1 MNCKIQRISKTNR
14 LTTSLYYFSV
24 FFATLAFSYPVKAQC
39 SFDSND
45 GGTITDA
52 NFSGTSSPVAIS
64 GLGQSFEACGSGTL
78 NSISVFSLNTASGV
92 TITVYE
98 GAGNGGTLLGTI
110 TGGSVTAATAS
121 INERSLID
129 VSSAGISVTSG
140 NTYTFYFS
148 GTSFTTRVSNS
159 SIYAG
164 GIAYSGATGFAV
176 NDFLFSIDI
185 TSGAVTPEVT
195 LSTSPAAI
203 AENGGTAT
211 LTATASV
218 APGADETIT
227 LNYTGL
233 ATNGSDY
240 SGSTTITILSGA
252 TTGTTTITGIDDND
266 DDDAE
271 TIIATITGTST
282 ATIGSPNS
290 ATITINDDDPVPEL
304 TIADVTLNEGLAGT
318 TNFDFTISLNR
329 VTTQTVTVNYSTADG
344 TAIAG
349 VDYTPVTN
357 QAVTIL
363 PGNLSGT
370 ATVAVDGE
378 TLDEL
383 DETFTVTLSS
393 PANATLGTP
402 SSATG
407 TITNDDTAFQPELVF
422 SRQASAVNE
431 GNDVYLIYE
440 LDAASG
446 RTTGFTVQ
454 ATGGSA
460 TLNTDYTFIQTAAI
474 TQGDTK
480 DSIRIVAANDTFV
493 EGPENFTID
502 LLSIDGLVD
511 NTSPQT
517 FALNDTDAATV
528 SIADVTATEG
538 DAGTQSFTFT
548 VTANTGG
555 NTIPNGF
562 SIDYATSDGT
572 ATTAD
577 GDYVAASGT
586 LTFTGTNGETQT
598 FTVTVNGDTNG
609 ESDEAFN
616 VTLSN
621 LVVVNSEDIT
631 ISDATGVGN
640 IANDD
645 DITPPTVTISTTAGD
660 PTNANPIPVTVTFS
674 ESVTGFVVGDLVLS
688 NGVASNFS
696 GTGAVY
702 TFDLTPSSAGV
713 LTVDIGGGIAV
724 DGAGNGNTAA
734 TQFSITF
741 DGTSPTVNITSTAS
755 GPTNVSPVPITITF
769 DEPVTGFVAGDLTL
783 GGGTSSNFSGTGTTY
798 TFDFI
803 PAGDGTLTVDIG
815 GNAALDA
822 AGNGNTAATQFSIL
836 FDGAGPTANIT
847 STAGTSTNVSP
858 VPITV
863 TFDEPVTGFVVG
875 DLVLG
880 GGTSSNFSG
889 TGTTYT
895 FDFTP
900 TGDGTLT
907 VDLGSNVALDAA
919 GNGNSA
925 ATQFSID
932 FDTKSPTVV
941 ISSSETSPTNASPIP
956 VTVEFNEAV
965 TGFVLGDVS
974 VSGGTVSNFGGT
986 GDTYTFDFIPT
997 GDGTLTVD
1005 IGSNVAFDA
1014 AANGNTAASQ
1024 FSIVSDGT
1032 APSGYTVSM
1041 NLLGETQINAINQGN
1056 IEFTG
1061 NGLETGATL
1070 NYSFTSSG
1078 GGIAV
1083 TGSEAVTLASQVFD
1097 NGGTGYDLSGLAD
1110 GTITLT
1116 ISLTD
1121 APGNTGV
1128 AATTTETK
1136 DAAPPTGY
1144 TVAWDDALI
1153 NSSGATATTF
1163 TVTNTE
1169 IGATINYTVSSAGDG
1184 NTATISNAILVT
1196 AEPQEVTVDVSS
1208 LPDGILTVQV
1218 TLTDPGNN
1226 TGSAA
1231 SDNSATL
1238 DQQVPS
1244 GYTVTID
1251 QADINTINQTAASF
1265 TFAGAEVGAS
1275 YNFTLT
1281 STGGPGTVTGM
1292 GNITVGNQQV
1302 TGIDV
1307 SPLPDGTLTLS
1318 VTLSDPA
1325 GNIGM
1330 AATDNVAKTTTTVQ
1344 FATTNSNGDEAVA
1357 SASLGVNLSSSSA
1370 QVITVSYTV
1379 SGTATAGGTDHDL
1392 ADGILTITP
1401 GNASGTI
1408 EISNIVDDNV
1418 LEANETVIVTLSSP
1432 VNAVL
1437 GANTLFTYTILDND
1451 AASVTIADASGDEND
1466 GAITVTAT
1474 LDNAVQGGFTLE
1486 VSTSDGTAGGSDYTP
1501 VTNQLLTFTGSAM
1514 EAQTFTVTP
1523 VADSEVE
1530 SDETVTLAMSNLGA
1544 TTLSVDISNIATL
1557 TISNDD
1563 NAPVIDL
1570 DQVLT
1575 VVESAPNT
1583 TLVGTISAQEADG
1596 DALQDW
1602 TITAGNTSLDG
1613 DAIEPFNLD
1622 PISGMLTVNDSD
1634 DLASSLSVFLLEVT
1648 VSDGVNISRVET
1660 VTINVEGVNDA
1671 PVFTPG
1677 SNQQVLEDAG
1687 LQTVSDWA
1695 TGIGTGPADESDQG
1709 LTFNVT
1715 VDEPALFSQQ
1725 PAINAE
1731 GTLIYSPAPDA
1742 NGTATITIFLQDD
1755 GGTANGG
1762 VDRSSNQSFDI
1773 TIMPVNDAPSFTGG
1787 ADQNVT
1793 AGATATDY
1801 TVNNWAT
1808 NIRSGPPDEAGQVLV
1823 FDLES
1828 SNTGLFNTPPTI
1840 DTNGNLSYAIAP
1852 DVVGSSTINVTLI
1865 DDGGTTDGGRNV
1877 STVVTFTISVGRL
1890 PQVITF
1896 GPLEDRRV
1904 GADPITLEATGGN
1917 SGQPVVFSLITSPMT
1932 GVASLNGNLL
1942 TIDGPGTATV
1952 TASQLGNEQYEPAQD
1967 VSQTFE
1973 VIDSELF
1980 LPSLFSPND
1989 DQVNDRFV
1997 LRGGG
2002 NIATIALSIFD
2013 RDGNEV
2019 YTSQSLTELTQQG
2032 WDGTYEGESQPQ
2044 GAYIWVIQG
2053 SLTDG
2058 APLTVMGEKS
2068 GVIRLAR

>member
-1 MNCKIQRISKTNR
+1 
-14 LTTSLYYFSV
+14 
-24 FFATLAFSYPVKAQC
+24 
-39 SFDSND
+39 
-45 GGTITDA
+45 
-52 NFSGTSSPVAIS
+52 
-64 GLGQSFEACGSGTL
+64 
-78 NSISVFSLNTASGV
+78 
-92 TITVYE
+92 
-98 GAGNGGTLLGTI
+98 
-110 TGGSVTAATAS
+110 
-121 INERSLID
+121 
-129 VSSAGISVTSG
+129 
-140 NTYTFYFS
+140 
-148 GTSFTTRVSNS
+148 
-159 SIYAG
+159 
-164 GIAYSGATGFAV
+164 
-176 NDFLFSIDI
+176 
-185 TSGAVTPEVT
+185 
-195 LSTSPAAI
+195 
-203 AENGGTAT
+203 
-211 LTATASV
+211 
-218 APGADETIT
+218 
-227 LNYTGL
+227 
-233 ATNGSDY
+233 
-240 SGSTTITILSGA
+240 
-252 TTGTTTITGIDDND
+252 
-266 DDDAE
+266 
-271 TIIATITGTST
+271 
-282 ATIGSPNS
+282 
-290 ATITINDDDPVPEL
+290 
-304 TIADVTLNEGLAGT
+304 
-318 TNFDFTISLNR
+318 
-329 VTTQTVTVNYSTADG
+329 
-344 TAIAG
+344 
-349 VDYTPVTN
+349 
-357 QAVTIL
+357 
-363 PGNLSGT
+363 
-370 ATVAVDGE
+370 
-378 TLDEL
+378 
-383 DETFTVTLSS
+383 
-393 PANATLGTP
+393 
-402 SSATG
+402 
-407 TITNDDTAFQPELVF
+407 
-422 SRQASAVNE
+422 
-431 GNDVYLIYE
+431 
-440 LDAASG
+440 
-446 RTTGFTVQ
+446 
-454 ATGGSA
+454 
-460 TLNTDYTFIQTAAI
+460 
-474 TQGDTK
+474 
-480 DSIRIVAANDTFV
+480 
-493 EGPENFTID
+493 
-502 LLSIDGLVD
+502 
-511 NTSPQT
+511 
-517 FALNDTDAATV
+517 
-528 SIADVTATEG
+528 
-538 DAGTQSFTFT
+538 
-548 VTANTGG
+548 
-555 NTIPNGF
+555 
-562 SIDYATSDGT
+562 
-572 ATTAD
+572 
-577 GDYVAASGT
+577 
-586 LTFTGTNGETQT
+586 
-598 FTVTVNGDTNG
+598 
-609 ESDEAFN
+609 
-616 VTLSN
+616 
-621 LVVVNSEDIT
+621 
-631 ISDATGVGN
+631 
-640 IANDD
+640 
-645 DITPPTVTISTTAGD
+645 
-660 PTNANPIPVTVTFS
+660 
-674 ESVTGFVVGDLVLS
+674 
-688 NGVASNFS
+688 
-696 GTGAVY
+696 
-702 TFDLTPSSAGV
+702 
-713 LTVDIGGGIAV
+713 
-724 DGAGNGNTAA
+724 
-734 TQFSITF
+734 
-741 DGTSPTVNITSTAS
+741 
-755 GPTNVSPVPITITF
+755 
-769 DEPVTGFVAGDLTL
+769 
-783 GGGTSSNFSGTGTTY
+783 
-798 TFDFI
+798 
-803 PAGDGTLTVDIG
+803 
-815 GNAALDA
+815 
-822 AGNGNTAATQFSIL
+822 
-836 FDGAGPTANIT
+836 
-847 STAGTSTNVSP
+847 
-858 VPITV
+858 
-863 TFDEPVTGFVVG
+863 
-875 DLVLG
+875 
-880 GGTSSNFSG
+880 
-889 TGTTYT
+889 
-895 FDFTP
+895 
-900 TGDGTLT
+900 
-907 VDLGSNVALDAA
+907 
-919 GNGNSA
+919 
-925 ATQFSID
+925 
-932 FDTKSPTVV
+932 
-941 ISSSETSPTNASPIP
+941 
-956 VTVEFNEAV
+956 
-965 TGFVLGDVS
+965 
-974 VSGGTVSNFGGT
+974 
-986 GDTYTFDFIPT
+986 
-997 GDGTLTVD
+997 
-1005 IGSNVAFDA
+1005 
-1014 AANGNTAASQ
+1014 
-1024 FSIVSDGT
+1024 
-1032 APSGYTVSM
+1032 
-1041 NLLGETQINAINQGN
+1041 LGETQINAINQGN

-1344 FATTNSNGDEAVA
+1344 FATTNSNGNEAVA

-1557 TISNDD
+1557 TINNDD

-1622 PISGMLTVNDSD
+1622 PVSGMLTVNDSD

-1695 TGIGTGPADESDQG
+1695 TGIGAGPADESDQG

-1917 SGQPVVFSLITSPMT
+1917 SGQPVVFSLVTSPMT